1 MPEVPALHRQLAAVA
16 MAAARAGGSAA
27 LSYFRRPDL
36 VVEWKSD
43 ESPVTV
49 ADRACEAA
57 IRQVVRQA
65 FPADAWLGEETG
77 ADEGGGSGRRWI
89 VDPIDGTRNFVRG
102 VPLWAVL
109 VACEEESPAGP
120 RILGGS
126 AGGAMRGDE
135 RPPVQPAPAG
145 SAGGPPQAGVDAQRP
160 QGRIVAA
167 AVGIPGLDEWYDAV
181 LGGGARCNGVP
192 IQVSALDR
200 LDQALFCYETPL
212 WFRNHGCWG
221 VFEAMLE
228 RTALQRG
235 LCDAYGHML
244 VASGRAEVV
253 VEPKLSVWDVAATS
267 LVVSE
272 AGGRFSDLDGSPSI
286 RSGNAVVSNGLLHDA
301 TLALTRARTR

>member
-27 LSYFRRPDL
+27 LGYFRRPDL

-49 ADRACEAA
+49 ADRTCEAA

-102 VPLWAVL
+102 VPLWGVL

-120 RILGGS
+120 
-126 AGGAMRGDE
+126 
-135 RPPVQPAPAG
+135 
-145 SAGGPPQAGVDAQRP
+145 
-160 QGRIVAA
+160 RIVAA

-192 IQVSALDR
+192 IRVSALDR
-200 LDQALFCYETPL
+200 LDQALFCYETPA

-221 VFEAMLE
+221 VFEQMLE

-286 RSGNAVVSNGLLHDA
+286 RSGNAVVSNGLLHEA